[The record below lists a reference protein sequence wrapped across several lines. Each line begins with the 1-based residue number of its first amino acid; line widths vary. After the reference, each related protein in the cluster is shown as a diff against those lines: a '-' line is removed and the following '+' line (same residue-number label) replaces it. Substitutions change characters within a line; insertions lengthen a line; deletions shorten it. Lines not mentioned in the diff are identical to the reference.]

1 MNLVEA
7 PKRRSCS
14 MAVLSIGA
22 LVPDCESGSGG
33 WAWYFGAGGRLVS
46 PSPFSRI
53 TALTPIGPAV
63 ATAFITM
70 LTTLNAHAA
79 GIDAGSTK
87 FFVATPDGE
96 VAVFESFTLELYR
109 LRDHLLAR
117 GVTTVAIEATGVYW
131 LVLFEILEA
140 AGIDVCVVN
149 GAHVRN
155 VPGRKS
161 DVQDCQWLQQL
172 HAHGLLRKSFVPPE
186 QIRALRSYTR
196 LRDDHI
202 RQSAMHVNLM
212 QKALDQLNVKL
223 HTVISQLNGASGLAV
238 VRAILAGERNAAK
251 LADLCDPRILKTKRA
266 AVEHSLQGRWRKE
279 HLFALGQAL
288 AGWEFCERQIRECD
302 TQIAEQL
309 KALTRDLPLP
319 PKRQESP
326 KSGRHHVAQVP
337 ELHQSLLTLTGGCD
351 AAQLP
356 GFTDTNWLKLLSEV
370 GTDLSRWPN
379 EKAFTAW
386 LNLAPGKHQSGKTA
400 RRARRRP
407 QSSAG
412 QIFRLAAHS
421 VAKSKYLALGG
432 FYRRLKARTNAAVAI
447 VATARKLA
455 VLYYNAMRHGLAYVE
470 QGLEQYE
477 QLYRERQQRYLQK
490 RAAELGL
497 TLVPNSSPA

>member
-1 MNLVEA
+1 
-7 PKRRSCS
+7 
-14 MAVLSIGA
+14 
-22 LVPDCESGSGG
+22 
-33 WAWYFGAGGRLVS
+33 
-46 PSPFSRI
+46 
-53 TALTPIGPAV
+53 
-63 ATAFITM
+63 
-70 LTTLNAHAA
+70 
-79 GIDAGSTK
+79 
-87 FFVATPDGE
+87 
-96 VAVFESFTLELYR
+96 
-109 LRDHLLAR
+109 
-117 GVTTVAIEATGVYW
+117 
-131 LVLFEILEA
+131 
-140 AGIDVCVVN
+140 VCVVN

-223 HTVISQLNGASGLAV
+223 HTVISQLNGISGLAV
-238 VRAILAGERNAAK
+238 VRAILAGERDAAK
-251 LADLCDPRILKTKRA
+251 LAALCDQRILKTKRA
-266 AVEHSLQGRWRKE
+266 AVERSLEGRWKKE

-288 AGWEFCERQIRECD
+288 AGWEFCERQVAECD
-302 TQIAEQL
+302 AQIAEQL
-309 KALTRDLPLP
+309 KELTRDLPP
-319 PKRQESP
+319 PPAAGEPP
-326 KSGRHHVAQVP
+326 KSGRHHVPQVP
-337 ELHQSLLTLTGGCD
+337 GLHAHLLSLTGGHD
-351 AAQLP
+351 AARLP
-356 GFTDTNWLKLLSEV
+356 GLTSGNWLKLLSEV

-379 EKAFTAW
+379 HKAFTSW
-386 LNLAPGKHQSGKTA
+386 LGLAPGKHQSGKTA

-407 QSSAG
+407 QSGAG

-477 QLYRERQQRYLQK
+477 QLYRERQRRFLQK

-497 TLVPNSSPA
+497 CLVPNSSST